1 MTNSLK
7 LRIQEDMKTAMRAQ
21 EKERLGTIRMLMAAI
36 KQREVDE
43 RITLDDTQIVAV
55 LDKMIKQ
62 RRDSFSQFSAA
73 GRTDL
78 ADKESREIE
87 VLQSYMPQALSEA
100 ELTALITAV
109 IAETGATSIKDL
121 GKVMGLLKPQV
132 QGRAD
137 MSVVSTELKKRL
149 G

>member
-1 MTNSLK
+1 MSDSLK
-7 LRIQEDMKTAMRAQ
+7 LRIQEDVKAAMRAQ
-21 EKERLGTIRMLMAAI
+21 EKERLGTIRLLMAAI

-43 RITLDDTQIVAV
+43 RIVLDDTQIVAV

-62 RRDSFSQFSAA
+62 RRDSISQFSAA
-73 GRTDL
+73 GRQDL

-87 VLQSYMPQALSEA
+87 VLQSYMPQALSES
-100 ELTALITAV
+100 ELTALIEAA
-109 IAETGATSIKDL
+109 ISESGATSIKDL
-121 GKVMGLLKPQV
+121 GKVMGILKPQV

-149 G
+149 A

>member
-1 MTNSLK
+1 MTDSLK